1 MTITTLKRIVAVICV
16 LSIAGM
22 IVLSI
27 KNNIGGAMASG
38 MVGAVAMLCFITG
51 NAIHTGTNAGG
62 AQEAL
67 AEELDARVNDS
78 YRVELTKNKHEPLS
92 ARPSASV
99 PVNGRQNNFRSLMNG

>member
-1 MTITTLKRIVAVICV
+1 MTITTLKRIVAIVCV

-27 KNNIGGAMASG
+27 KNNVGGAMASG
-38 MVGAVAMLCFITG
+38 MIGAVAMLCLITG

-67 AEELDARVNDS
+67 AEELDARVN
-78 YRVELTKNKHEPLS
+78 ELVASGANEEQ
-92 ARPSASV
+92 ARTVVGKAIRF
-99 PVNGRQNNFRSLMNG
+99 GAGQR

>member
-1 MTITTLKRIVAVICV
+1 MTISALRRIVAVICV

-27 KNNIGGAMASG
+27 KNNIGGAMSSG
-38 MVGAVAMLCFITG
+38 LIGAIAMLCLITG

-67 AEELDARVNDS
+67 AEELEARVA
-78 YRVELTKNKHEPLS
+78 ELVQAGADEEQ
-92 ARPSASV
+92 ARTVVGKAV
-99 PVNGRQNNFRSLMNG
+99 RFGAGQR